1 MMLRSPCLAQIEK
14 WEHQM
19 YFDQRS
25 VALCDDPSAAPSR
38 VGASFAADRA
48 GDEIVQLSA
57 CVLSDLI
64 ASFLAK
70 PGQDWAAFSLPT
82 PTSRRALDLRWKLFL
97 RQEERSMG
105 ALALSQTAWL

>member
-1 MMLRSPCLAQIEK
+1 MQRSPRLVQIEK

-19 YFDQRS
+19 YFEQRS

-38 VGASFAADRA
+38 VGASFAADRP

-57 CVLSDLI
+57 GAVSDVI

-70 PGQDWAAFSLPT
+70 PGQDWACLQLAY
-82 PTSRRALDLRWKLFL
+82 AYE
-97 RQEERSMG
+97 QARSG
-105 ALALSQTAWL
+105 PPLEVVSGGVIDGGVSA

>member
-1 MMLRSPCLAQIEK
+1 MQRSPRLVQIEK

-19 YFDQRS
+19 YFEQRS

-38 VGASFAADRA
+38 VGASFAADRP

-57 CVLSDLI
+57 CALSDLI

-70 PGQDWAAFSLPT
+70 PGQDWACLQLAYAYKQATRWTSTRPLEAVSL
-82 PTSRRALDLRWKLFL
+82 AGKLIDG
-97 RQEERSMG
+97 SDC
-105 ALALSQTAWL
+105 T